1 MRPKPLKNPGKAP
14 PAHWGTL
21 CPQNDSTW
29 PPQMSS
35 CSTVIPVWYR
45 HQRILL
51 MPILSSVSAQICRQP
66 APNAQWQEPHCEDP
80 TLSSDRAT
88 RWTAQQQEGTWYQCQ
103 QSDLTLWELVYVCV
117 CVGERVHSAKWLLG
131 AYVLMAAG
139 VCVEMKINE

>member
-1 MRPKPLKNPGKAP
+1 MRPKPLKNSGKAP

-117 CVGERVHSAKWLLG
+117 CGRESAQCQVIVRSICADGSWS
-131 AYVLMAAG
+131 
-139 VCVEMKINE
+139 VCWNED